1 MSKIST
7 SSRSIIRG
15 RIVGVDP
22 DGDVRNPPSEV
33 SSIIDVPE
41 YATTKTTIVNAPITP
56 PTIILGFNVF
66 FELVLLLNVKIK
78 NPYTAILQNNH
89 AIFSGCPRGK
99 NSIE

>member
-1 MSKIST
+1 MSKISI

-15 RIVGVDP
+15 KIDGVDH

-41 YATTKTTIVNAPITP
+41 YATTKVTIVNAPITP

-66 FELVLLLNVKIK
+66 FELVLLLNVNIK
-78 NPYTAILQNNH
+78 NPYSAILQNNH
-89 AIFSGCPRGK
+89 AVFSGCPRRK
-99 NSIE
+99 NSSE

>member
-1 MSKIST
+1 M

-15 RIVGVDP
+15 KIDGVDC
-22 DGDVRNPPSEV
+22 GEDVRNPPSEV

-66 FELVLLLNVKIK
+66 FELILLLNVKIK

-89 AIFSGCPRGK
+89 AIFSGCPRRQ